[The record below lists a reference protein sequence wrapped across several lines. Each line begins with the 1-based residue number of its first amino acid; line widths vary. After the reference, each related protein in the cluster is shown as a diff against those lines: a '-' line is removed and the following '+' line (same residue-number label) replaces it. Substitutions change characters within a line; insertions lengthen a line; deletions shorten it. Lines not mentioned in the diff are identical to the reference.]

1 MVPTITGHIIFL
13 FGMWYV
19 LLLIKK
25 KKRQKK
31 KVFPGDVSSNSEVI
45 GANISEFSYSQ
56 LFLLTA
62 SVFQAITL
70 TDYSL

>member
-13 FGMWYV
+13 FGMCYV
-19 LLLIKK
+19 LILIKK

-45 GANISEFSYSQ
+45 GANNSEFSYSQ